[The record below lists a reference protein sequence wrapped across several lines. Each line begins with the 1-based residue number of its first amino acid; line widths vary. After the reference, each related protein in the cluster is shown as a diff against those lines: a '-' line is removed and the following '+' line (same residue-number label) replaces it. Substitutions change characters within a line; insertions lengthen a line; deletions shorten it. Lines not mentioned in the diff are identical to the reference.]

1 MAHVI
6 NKRCEKCNNTYQI
19 HWNGECRGCVFTKEM
34 NRINSMDLSEKLED
48 IKNRVDEHNIDLKKI
63 DNTEEIILTINNTSI
78 KFYLEQGELIFLL
91 HQLLMQL
98 DSAINKT
105 IHYKIQSKSTY

>member
-6 NKRCEKCNNTYQI
+6 NKRCEKCNNTYQV

-34 NRINSMDLSEKLED
+34 NKINCMDLSERLED

-78 KFYLEQGELIFLL
+78 KFYLKQDELMSLL
-91 HQLLMQL
+91 DQVLAELNIG
-98 DSAINKT
+98 INKT
-105 IHYKIQSKSTY
+105 IGIY